1 VGRLR
6 QLGCEVVVVDTLPA
20 ELGTSRWL
28 KRRHRR
34 ERSWLDEAWVV
45 RRLER
50 EETFARLR
58 QAGVP
63 VVAWRGTASLAGV
76 LATMERS
83 RRAPRLARRG

>member
-1 VGRLR
+1 
-6 QLGCEVVVVDTLPA
+6 
-20 ELGTSRWL
+20 
-28 KRRHRR
+28 
-34 ERSWLDEAWVV
+34 V

-83 RRAPRLARRG
+83 RRAPRMARRR